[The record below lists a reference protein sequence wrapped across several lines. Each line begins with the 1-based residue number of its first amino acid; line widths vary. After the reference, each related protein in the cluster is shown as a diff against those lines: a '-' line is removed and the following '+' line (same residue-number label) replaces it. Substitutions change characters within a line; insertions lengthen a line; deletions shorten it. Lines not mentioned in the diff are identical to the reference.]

1 MDHAAAYGRSRYAA
15 QSRFVPL
22 VADNV
27 TMPRRPHAAQPPI
40 EPREFRSVDEI
51 DRGIK
56 KLQRRIEELRNLD
69 ARAAILEHSG
79 ADDVVR
85 SNIKETIRDVFGPNS
100 PEFQEHER
108 IHIWAGPSYM
118 GMSPEAVVE
127 GTERGKI
134 HVIAILQGLVDR
146 LQERREE
153 IVDDTTPSPTR
164 YFEQLNPNS
173 LSCKQMPK
181 VRVELT
187 RGCPHRILS
196 PARLPFRHSGKW
208 AGNIAEFSRG

>member
-1 MDHAAAYGRSRYAA
+1 MVRLRRPARQRVARNSSAE
-15 QSRFVPL
+15 PL
-22 VADNV
+22 CRTVSLCLLAADNV
-27 TMPRRPHAAQPPI
+27 IMARRPHADQPPI

-51 DRGIK
+51 DRGIN

-118 GMSPEAVVE
+118 GMSPEA
-127 GTERGKI
+127 GI
-134 HVIAILQGLVDR
+134 
-146 LQERREE
+146 RRMA
-153 IVDDTTPSPTR
+153 D
-164 YFEQLNPNS
+164 
-173 LSCKQMPK
+173 
-181 VRVELT
+181 EL
-187 RGCPHRILS
+187 
-196 PARLPFRHSGKW
+196 A
-208 AGNIAEFSRG
+208 